1 MRANSNLFWIL
12 GAFFWIADIAYV
24 IWSIADTGKPEW
36 VGLVAMALTG
46 VLGFFLAFYIGR
58 TRSAQGGELPQDR
71 PDANV
76 DDGDPEMGQFSP
88 WSWWPFTLGL
98 GLTLVFLGL
107 AIGTWVSFFGGP
119 LAAIAVVGWNY
130 EYYRNN
136 FAR

>member
-12 GAFFWIADIAYV
+12 GGFFWLADVTYI
-24 IWSIADTGKPEW
+24 IWSLLDTHKVEW

-46 VLGFFLAFYIGR
+46 ILAFFLAFYIGR
-58 TRSAQGGELPQDR
+58 THSAQGGELPQDLA
-71 PDANV
+71 DANV
-76 DDGDPEMGQFSP
+76 DDGDPEMGHFSP

-119 LAAIAVVGWNY
+119 LAAIAIVGWNY

>member
-1 MRANSNLFWIL
+1 VRANSNLFWIL

>member
-1 MRANSNLFWIL
+1 VRANSNLFWVI
-12 GAFFWIADIAYV
+12 GAFFWIADGAYIV
-24 IWSIADTGKPEW
+24 WSIAATGKPEW

-58 TRSAQGGELPQDR
+58 TRAAQGGELPQDR

-107 AIGTWVSFFGGP
+107 AIGTWVSFFGAP
-119 LAAIAVVGWNY
+119 LAAIAIVGWNY